1 MAEPVVGTV
10 LGDKYVVE
18 GVLGRGG
25 MGIVLAARHRDLD
38 QRFAIKCLLPHA
50 LAVPEVVERFGR
62 EARAAARIHGEH
74 VARVLDV
81 GRFPD
86 GTPFIVMEH
95 LRGHDLAAEVA
106 QRGPLPIVDAIRY
119 VLEACEA
126 VAQAHALR
134 IIHRDLKP
142 SNLFLAET
150 PGRPP
155 IVKVLDFGISKVVDP
170 TAVALTKTASVMGTP
185 FYMSPE
191 QLLSSKNIDFRSDI
205 WALGVILY
213 ELLAGFTPFYGESA
227 PEVIAKIM
235 TNAPPSLRARRP
247 DLPPALEAVIGGCM
261 RSRVDER
268 FASVADLAIALLPF
282 GPPTHRESVSIIS
295 QVLGVAPE
303 VLAASLARVPWAP
316 SSAPNTVQTG
326 PPSAR
331 GSTARMDA
339 VGAPHYA
346 QAPGTRPQAQV
357 VAGAVS
363 QVPGNAPAT
372 LPAAGAGAAVGGDE
386 KPRRKPGPM
395 TERILRAT
403 ARSRT
408 ALWVLGVIAVCLL
421 ATIALLLRTLAT
433 ERRVTAVT
441 APVAPL
447 TLPQPATAASAT
459 PPAPSDS
466 VSKIAP
472 LPTIEAPAA
481 HEAPVAT
488 TPATAPRRKA
498 DVAPTPPAKAAR
510 SPLEMPLQ

>member
-1 MAEPVVGTV
+1 MAEPVVGTI

-81 GRFPD
+81 GRFAD

-95 LRGHDLAAEVA
+95 LRGRDLSAELL

-134 IIHRDLKP
+134 IIHRDIKL

-155 IVKVLDFGISKVVDP
+155 IIKVLDFGISKVVDP
-170 TAVALTKTASVMGTP
+170 TAAALTKTASVMGTP

-191 QLLSSKNIDFRSDI
+191 QLLSAKNIDFRSDI
-205 WALGVILY
+205 WAFGVILY

-261 RSRVDER
+261 RTRVEER
-268 FASVADLAIALLPF
+268 FSSVADLAIALLPF
-282 GPPTHRESVSIIS
+282 GPATHRESVSIIS
-295 QVLGVAPE
+295 QVLGVPPD
-303 VLAASLARVPWAP
+303 VLAASLARVTWAP
-316 SSAPNTVQTG
+316 SSAPDTVQTG

-331 GSTARMDA
+331 GGTERLQPGDIRPR
-339 VGAPHYA
+339 GAA
-346 QAPGTRPQAQV
+346 
-357 VAGAVS
+357 AGAVS
-363 QVPGNAPAT
+363 QAPPGAPGGT
-372 LPAAGAGAAVGGDE
+372 LAAAGGGLE
-386 KPRRKPGPM
+386 ARKRKPGPM
-395 TERILRAT
+395 TERFMRAA
-403 ARSRT
+403 ARSRM
-408 ALWVLGVIAVCLL
+408 ALWVLG
-421 ATIALLLRTLAT
+421 RG
-433 ERRVTAVT
+433 RRV
-441 APVAPL
+441 
-447 TLPQPATAASAT
+447 PARDDRGAAAGAGHGAKDGGGRRAGPRRSR
-459 PPAPSDS
+459 SRR
-466 VSKIAP
+466 
-472 LPTIEAPAA
+472 
-481 HEAPVAT
+481 
-488 TPATAPRRKA
+488 APRDR
-498 DVAPTPPAKAAR
+498 
-510 SPLEMPLQ
+510 

>member
-10 LGDKYVVE
+10 LGEKFVVE
-18 GVLGRGG
+18 GILGRGG
-25 MGIVLAARHRDLD
+25 MGVVVAARHRDLD

-50 LAVPEVVERFGR
+50 LANPEVVERFGR
-62 EARAAARIHGEH
+62 EARAAARIQGEH

-81 GRFPD
+81 GRFAD

-95 LRGHDLAAEVA
+95 LSGRDLAAELA
-106 QRGPLPIVDAIRY
+106 QRGPLPIQDAIRY

-155 IVKVLDFGISKVVDP
+155 IVKVLDFGISKVIDP
-170 TAVALTKTASVMGTP
+170 SSAALTKTASVMGTP

-205 WALGVILY
+205 WTLGVILY

-268 FASVADLAIALLPF
+268 FPSIAELAIALLPF
-282 GPPTHRESVSIIS
+282 GPPSHRESVSIIS
-295 QVLGVAPE
+295 QVLGVPAD
-303 VLAASLARVPWAP
+303 VLAASLARVPWQL
-316 SSAPNTVQTG
+316 SSAPDTVQTG

-331 GSTARMDA
+331 G
-339 VGAPHYA
+339 
-346 QAPGTRPQAQV
+346 GTERLHAGDVRPQTAAAA
-357 VAGAVS
+357 VAAVS
-363 QVPGNAPAT
+363 FASTGAPAT
-372 LPAAGAGAAVGGDE
+372 LPAAGGVE
-386 KPRRKPGPM
+386 ERKRKPGPM
-395 TERILRAT
+395 TERIMRAT
-403 ARSRT
+403 AKSRA
-408 ALWVLGVIAVCLL
+408 ALWVLGVVAVCLL
-421 ATIALLLRTLAT
+421 ATIAVLLRTLAT
-433 ERRVTAVT
+433 ERRITVVAVPAASVPPLT
-441 APVAPL
+441 RPVASA
-447 TLPQPATAASAT
+447 TTAAAT
-459 PPAPSDS
+459 PPAASDT

-472 LPTIEAPAA
+472 LPTLESPLAK
-481 HEAPVAT
+481 EAPVAPT
-488 TPATAPRRKA
+488 TPSTQRKKVDVPGAPPSK
-498 DVAPTPPAKAAR
+498 TSR